1 MNINKNV
8 WTWMTQNWAI
18 NFWTTHLPPFPKVSA
33 KRRPKTQDPKR
44 MIQYSINFK
53 SINTKETALFA
64 LSDAKRYEKDMGS
77 SFCSLPHVKLKRVFT
92 EISLVEEE
100 VFIYSTISSL
110 ILRPICAPQTRPN
123 LILFLL
129 KLYSH
134 MGKNCWYSLSAP
146 SRNLHEFLKSFQ
158 LLLDRVTSQE
168 QQNVI

>member
-1 MNINKNV
+1 
-8 WTWMTQNWAI
+8 
-18 NFWTTHLPPFPKVSA
+18 
-33 KRRPKTQDPKR
+33 
-44 MIQYSINFK
+44 
-53 SINTKETALFA
+53 
-64 LSDAKRYEKDMGS
+64 MGS